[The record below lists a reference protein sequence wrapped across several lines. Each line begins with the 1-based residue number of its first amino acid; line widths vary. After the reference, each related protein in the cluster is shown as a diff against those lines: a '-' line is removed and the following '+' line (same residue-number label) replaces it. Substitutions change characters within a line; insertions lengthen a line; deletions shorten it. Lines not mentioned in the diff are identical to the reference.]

1 VIAGHGEY
9 RRPERAQ
16 QLCGSLELL
25 PAPAMREIAG
35 SHDELRFQPLHEPR
49 QRLLNFRLPMCTRV
63 QVGYMEE
70 PRFHNRT
77 RL

>member
-1 VIAGHGEY
+1 
-9 RRPERAQ
+9 
-16 QLCGSLELL
+16 
-25 PAPAMREIAG
+25 MREIAG

-49 QRLLNFRLPMCTRV
+49 QRLLYFRLPMCTRV